1 MSMPSTGAHN
11 TAAAGSGP
19 LPAVRPKLHRL
30 ATVRKQQGVSLRRV
44 AQHLKCDVRQVR
56 QEEDEHSDLTISR
69 LYAWQ
74 EVLDVP
80 VADLLTE
87 PSPPLSRPVLERA
100 RMVRIMKTVASIME
114 RSESQA
120 IRRLAE
126 NLVQQLLEIM
136 PELEGVTAWNSVGQ
150 RRSLGEFGRIAE
162 QLYPSQVW
170 VEP

>member
-1 MSMPSTGAHN
+1 MNTPATGAASTTTTGN
-11 TAAAGSGP
+11 GS
-19 LPAVRPKLHRL
+19 LASARPKLHRL

-44 AQHLKCDVRQVR
+44 AQHLKCDIRQVR
-56 QEEDEHSDLTISR
+56 QEEDEHTDLPLSR

-80 VADLLTE
+80 VADLLVE
-87 PSPPLSRPVLERA
+87 PSPPLSPPVLERA

-114 RSESQA
+114 RSESLA
-120 IRRLAE
+120 IKRLAE
-126 NLVQQLLEIM
+126 NLAQQLLEIM
-136 PELEGVTAWNSVGQ
+136 PELEGVTPWHSVGQ
-150 RRSLGEFGRIAE
+150 RRSLNEYGRIVE